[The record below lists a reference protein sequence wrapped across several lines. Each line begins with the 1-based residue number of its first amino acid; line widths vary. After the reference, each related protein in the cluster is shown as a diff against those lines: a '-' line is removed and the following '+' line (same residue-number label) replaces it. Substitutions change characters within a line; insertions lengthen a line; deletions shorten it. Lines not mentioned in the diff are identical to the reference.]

1 MAGEDRR
8 DRNAFNILFADLVER
23 LLAQADS
30 PGRASDFIAEELR
43 SLIGARTVLVFECS
57 VLAPDHRHRLLSVFP
72 ERRRSLAELPGM
84 EAFLEASHAAASGKV
99 LESVPELGAGLS
111 LLLPLAYGN
120 QRVGAVLL
128 LDLLERATLDKALGT
143 LERLASV
150 LALVLRNAVLY
161 TSMEELVSVR
171 TRALEASLREKD
183 VLLREVHH
191 RVKNNLQIVLS
202 FLYLKASGPVGEETR
217 RILQESQSRI
227 YAMALVH
234 EEIYRSE
241 DFSGVDVADYIG
253 RIVDAVMDASSPD
266 AGRECLVERPL
277 RLPLAEAIPCGL
289 IVTELVMN
297 SAKHA
302 FAGGRGGKLTV
313 RVGERDG
320 MAFIEVSD
328 DGPGFPAGLAV
339 QTGDGGIG
347 LSIVECLL
355 DQLGARLELSPP
367 GVPGARAALL
377 FPLPSASMEEWTS
390 SSSKTNA

>member
-277 RLPLAEAIPCGL
+277 RLPLAEAIP
-289 IVTELVMN
+289 
-297 SAKHA
+297 
-302 FAGGRGGKLTV
+302 
-313 RVGERDG
+313 
-320 MAFIEVSD
+320 
-328 DGPGFPAGLAV
+328 
-339 QTGDGGIG
+339 
-347 LSIVECLL
+347 
-355 DQLGARLELSPP
+355 
-367 GVPGARAALL
+367 
-377 FPLPSASMEEWTS
+377 
-390 SSSKTNA
+390 